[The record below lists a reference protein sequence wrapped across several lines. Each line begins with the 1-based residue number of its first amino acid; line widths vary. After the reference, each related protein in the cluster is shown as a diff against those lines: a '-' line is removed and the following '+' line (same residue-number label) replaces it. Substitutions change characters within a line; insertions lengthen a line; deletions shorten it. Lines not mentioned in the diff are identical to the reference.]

1 MLTIKLKEILKER
14 NMTMTELHKE
24 TGISKKHLSQM
35 ANHKTGGI
43 TFSTLEKIAT
53 ALDMDYAEMFTFEG
67 TIKYRYFMSAQINY
81 HIHKFGFGH
90 YEVESDFKITDLEGV
105 RTIARKIEETN
116 NLPTDSVIILNFQ
129 LFDNV

>member
-1 MLTIKLKEILKER
+1 
-14 NMTMTELHKE
+14 MTMTELHEK
-24 TGISKKHLSQM
+24 TRISQNALSLL
-35 ANHKTGGI
+35 ANHKSKGVQ
-43 TFSTLEKIAT
+43 FETLEKIAS
-53 ALDMDYAEMFTFEG
+53 ALDVHPTNLF
-67 TIKYRYFMSAQINY
+67 KYKSTTKHRYFISAQIKY
-81 HIHKFGFGH
+81 TDWKFGFGH